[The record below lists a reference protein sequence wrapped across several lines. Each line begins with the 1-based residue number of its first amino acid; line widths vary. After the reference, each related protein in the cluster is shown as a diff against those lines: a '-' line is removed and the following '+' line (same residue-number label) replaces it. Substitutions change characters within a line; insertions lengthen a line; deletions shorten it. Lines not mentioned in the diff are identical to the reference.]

1 MSETI
6 SNDYISM
13 INKQGSGYN
22 IPVIVDAIVDA
33 AIAPIKTIVT
43 TQKDGVD
50 GAVSGMASLKS
61 SALLSQTTIN
71 NLSGDDDFVLGS
83 TDGETVSLTMND
95 RSKLDGF
102 SHKITNVTTAK
113 PMVMHVKNWT
123 SLTTDLY
130 IQDHLD
136 ITVNG
141 AAIGASHGGVPG
153 RMDIDSD
160 TATELTKKLDAISGI
175 NAQMVK
181 VSDNSYTMVVTS
193 EPGSTFTIVSSS
205 TSSTDPL
212 NTSGSHGDTDVTAS
226 SNASLTFNGVA
237 ITRSNNAITDLID
250 GVTINLLADNA
261 FDNDANTA
269 APETVETSITA
280 SRSPSKI
287 QETVESLIAELN
299 AYKADLNAL
308 GFIDEVGDEDG
319 QLANNAYLRSVRQ
332 DFLRLM
338 TEPISGYGDTDI
350 HFVEFGIKTALD
362 GSYIFDKTTFDR
374 TYSQEPEKF
383 NALTQDKAYS
393 SDPNVLV
400 YATTTSSVPSGK
412 HVFAQTGKVL
422 SHSGTA
428 SQKTLT
434 SSASGDKF
442 DFTTDDY
449 PGFLFQAND
458 DTSPGNFDIYIGRS
472 AKTKLSNFFANAQK
486 VNGSHDKFVDFYK
499 DQSSDL
505 SARLAKID
513 KQELLL
519 RARYTEQFS
528 KMETAVTGSKASQDY
543 ITQLVDG
550 WNKS

>member
-33 AIAPIKTIVT
+33 AIAPIKTIIT
-43 TQKDGVD
+43 TKKEGVD

-71 NLSGDDDFVLGS
+71 NLSGNDDFVLGS

-102 SHKITNVTTAK
+102 SHTITNVTTAK

-123 SLTTDLY
+123 SLTTDTY
-130 IQDHLD
+130 VQDYLD

-141 AAIGASHGGVPG
+141 TAIDASLGGVSG
-153 RMDIDSD
+153 RMDINNDS
-160 TATELTKKLDAISGI
+160 ATELTAKLDAISGLS
-175 NAQMVK
+175 AQMVK

-193 EPGSTFTIVSSS
+193 EPGSTFTIVSPA
-205 TSSTDPL
+205 TTNRL
-212 NTSGSHGDTDVTAS
+212 NSGGSHANTDVTAS
-226 SNASLTFNGVA
+226 TSASLTFDGVA
-237 ITRSNNAITDLID
+237 ITRSNNTITDLI
-250 GVTINLLADNA
+250 GGITINLLSDNS
-261 FDNDANTA
+261 FDNDASTA
-269 APETVETSITA
+269 TPETVSTSITA
-280 SRSPSKI
+280 SRSSSKI

-350 HFVEFGIKTALD
+350 HFVEFGIKTTLD
-362 GSYIFDKTTFDR
+362 GSYIFDKITFDR

-393 SDPNVLV
+393 SDPNVFV

-442 DFTTDDY
+442 DFTTVDY

-472 AKTKLSNFFANAQK
+472 AKTKLSNFFADAQK
-486 VNGSHDKFVDFYK
+486 VSGSHDKFVDLYK

-513 KQELLL
+513 KQEILL

-550 WNKS
+550 WNKA

>member
-6 SNDYISM
+6 SNDYINM

-33 AIAPIKTIVT
+33 AIAPIKTLVT
-43 TQKDGVD
+43 VKKEGVD
-50 GAVSGMASLKS
+50 GAISGMANLKS
-61 SALLSQTTIN
+61 SARLSQTTIN
-71 NLSGDDDFVLGS
+71 NLSGQDDFTLGS
-83 TDGETVSLTMND
+83 TDGKTVSLTMND
-95 RSKLDGF
+95 RSKLDEF
-102 SHKITNVTTAK
+102 SHTITNVTTAK
-113 PMVMHVKNWT
+113 PMIMHVKNWT
-123 SLTTDLY
+123 SLTADKY
-130 IQDHLD
+130 VQDYLD

-141 AAIGASHGGVPG
+141 TAIDASLGGVSG
-153 RMDIDSD
+153 RMDINNDS
-160 TATELTKKLDAISGI
+160 ATELTSKLDAISGLS
-175 NAQMVK
+175 AQMVK
-181 VSDNSYTMVVTS
+181 VSDNSYTMIVTS
-193 EPGSTFTIVSSS
+193 EPGSTFTIVSPASS
-205 TSSTDPL
+205 NRL
-212 NTSGSHGDTDVTAS
+212 NTSGTHSNTDVTAS
-226 SNASLTFNGVA
+226 SNASLTFDGVA

-261 FDNDANTA
+261 FDNDASTA

-280 SRSPSKI
+280 SRSSSKI

-299 AYKADLNAL
+299 AYKADINAL

-350 HFVEFGIKTALD
+350 HFVEFGIKTTLE

-374 TYSQEPEKF
+374 TYSLEPEKF

-400 YATTTSSVPSGK
+400 VATPTSSVPSGK

-442 DFTTDDY
+442 NFTTDDY
-449 PGFLFQAND
+449 PGFLFQAGD
-458 DTSPGNFDIYIGRS
+458 GTSPGNFDIYIGRS
-472 AKTKLSNFFANAQK
+472 AMTKLNNFFANAQK
-486 VNGSHDKFVDFYK
+486 VSGSHDKIVDFYK
-499 DQSSDL
+499 DQSSSL

-550 WNKS
+550 WNKA

>member
-1 MSETI
+1 
-6 SNDYISM
+6 
-13 INKQGSGYN
+13 
-22 IPVIVDAIVDA
+22 
-33 AIAPIKTIVT
+33 
-43 TQKDGVD
+43 
-50 GAVSGMASLKS
+50 
-61 SALLSQTTIN
+61 
-71 NLSGDDDFVLGS
+71 
-83 TDGETVSLTMND
+83 MND
-95 RSKLDGF
+95 RSKLDEF
-102 SHKITNVTTAK
+102 SHTITNVTTAK
-113 PMVMHVKNWT
+113 PRIMHVKNWT
-123 SLTTDLY
+123 SLTADKY
-130 IQDHLD
+130 VQDYLD

-141 AAIGASHGGVPG
+141 TAIDASLGGVSG
-153 RMDIDSD
+153 RMDINNDS
-160 TATELTKKLDAISGI
+160 ATELTSKLDAISGLS
-175 NAQMVK
+175 AQMVK
-181 VSDNSYTMVVTS
+181 VSDNSYTMIVTS
-193 EPGSTFTIVSSS
+193 EPGSTFTIVSPASS
-205 TSSTDPL
+205 NRL
-212 NTSGSHGDTDVTAS
+212 NTSGTHSNTDVTAS
-226 SNASLTFNGVA
+226 SNASLTFDGVA

-261 FDNDANTA
+261 FDNDASTA

-280 SRSPSKI
+280 SRSSSKI

-299 AYKADLNAL
+299 AYKADINAL

-350 HFVEFGIKTALD
+350 HFVEFGIKTTLE

-374 TYSQEPEKF
+374 TYSLEPEKF

-400 YATTTSSVPSGK
+400 VATPTSSVPSGK

-442 DFTTDDY
+442 NFTTDDY
-449 PGFLFQAND
+449 PGFLFQAGD
-458 DTSPGNFDIYIGRS
+458 GTSPGNFDIYIGRS
-472 AKTKLSNFFANAQK
+472 AMTKLNNFFANAQK
-486 VNGSHDKFVDFYK
+486 VSGSHDKIVDFYK
-499 DQSSDL
+499 DQSSSL
-505 SARLAKID
+505 SARLAKIE

-550 WNKS
+550 WNKA

>member
-43 TQKDGVD
+43 NKKEGVD

-71 NLSGDDDFVLGS
+71 NLSGDDDFILGS
-83 TDGETVSLTMND
+83 TDEETVSLTMND
-95 RSKLDGF
+95 RSKLNEF
-102 SHKITNVTTAK
+102 SHTITNVTTAK

-123 SLTTDLY
+123 SLTTDTY
-130 IQDHLD
+130 VQDYLD

-141 AAIGASHGGVPG
+141 TAIDASLGGVSG
-153 RMDIDSD
+153 RMDINNDS
-160 TATELTKKLDAISGI
+160 ATELTAKLDAISGLS
-175 NAQMVK
+175 AQMVK
-181 VSDNSYTMVVTS
+181 VSENSYTMVVKS
-193 EPGSTFTIVSSS
+193 EPGSTFTIISPSATDRLNSSGTAS
-205 TSSTDPL
+205 
-212 NTSGSHGDTDVTAS
+212 NTDVTAS
-226 SNASLTFNGVA
+226 NSSSFTFDGVA
-237 ITRSNNAITDLID
+237 ITRGNNAVTDLID
-250 GVTINLLADNA
+250 GITINLLSDNA
-261 FDNDANTA
+261 FDNDASTA
-269 APETVETSITA
+269 APETVSTSITA
-280 SRSPSKI
+280 SRSSSKI

-299 AYKADLNAL
+299 AYKSDLNAL

-362 GSYIFDKTTFDR
+362 GSYVFDKTTFDR

-393 SDPNVLV
+393 SDPNVFV
-400 YATTTSSVPSGK
+400 YATSTASVPLGK
-412 HVFAQTGKVL
+412 HTFSDTGNIL
-422 SHSGTA
+422 FHSGSA
-428 SQKTLT
+428 SLKTLT
-434 SSASGDKF
+434 SSASAGKHN
-442 DFTTDDY
+442 FTTDEY
-449 PGFLFQAND
+449 PGFLFQANNA
-458 DTSPGNFDIYIGRS
+458 SPGNFDIYIGRS
-472 AKTKLSNFFANAQK
+472 AKTKLSNFFADAQK
-486 VNGSHDKFVDFYK
+486 VSGSHDKIVDFYK

-505 SARLAKID
+505 SARLAKIE

-519 RARYTEQFS
+519 RARYTEQFT

-550 WNKS
+550 WNKA

>member
-6 SNDYISM
+6 SNDYINM

-33 AIAPIKTIVT
+33 AIEPIKTLVT
-43 TQKDGVD
+43 VKKEGVD
-50 GAVSGMASLKS
+50 GAISGMANLKS
-61 SALLSQTTIN
+61 SARLSQTSIN
-71 NLSGDDDFVLGS
+71 NLSGQDDFTLGS
-83 TDGETVSLTMND
+83 SDGKTVSLTMND
-95 RSKLDGF
+95 RSKLDEF
-102 SHKITNVTTAK
+102 SHTITNVTTAK
-113 PMVMHVKNWT
+113 PMIMHVKNWT
-123 SLTTDLY
+123 SLTADKY
-130 IQDHLD
+130 VQDYLD

-141 AAIGASHGGVPG
+141 TAIDASLGGVSG
-153 RMDIDSD
+153 RMDINNDS
-160 TATELTKKLDAISGI
+160 ATELTSKLDAISGLS
-175 NAQMVK
+175 AQMVK
-181 VSDNSYTMVVTS
+181 VSDNSYTMIVTS
-193 EPGSTFTIVSSS
+193 EPGSTFTIVSPASS
-205 TSSTDPL
+205 NRL
-212 NTSGSHGDTDVTAS
+212 NTSGTHSNTDVTAS
-226 SNASLTFNGVA
+226 SNASLTFDGVA

-261 FDNDANTA
+261 FDNDASTA

-280 SRSPSKI
+280 SRSSSKI

-299 AYKADLNAL
+299 AYKADINAL

-350 HFVEFGIKTALD
+350 HFVEFGIKTTLE

-374 TYSQEPEKF
+374 TYSLEPEKF

-400 YATTTSSVPSGK
+400 VATPTSSVPSGK

-442 DFTTDDY
+442 NFTTDDY
-449 PGFLFQAND
+449 PGFIIQAD
-458 DTSPGNFDIYIGRS
+458 DGTSPGNFDIYIGRS
-472 AKTKLSNFFANAQK
+472 AMTKLNNFFANAQK
-486 VNGSHDKFVDFYK
+486 VSGSHDKIVDFYK
-499 DQSSDL
+499 DQSSSL
-505 SARLAKID
+505 SARLAKIE

-550 WNKS
+550 WNKA

>member
-33 AIAPIKTIVT
+33 AIAPIKTLVT
-43 TQKDGVD
+43 VKKEGVD
-50 GAVSGMASLKS
+50 GAISGMASLKS
-61 SALLSQTTIN
+61 SARLSQTTIN
-71 NLSGDDDFVLGS
+71 NLSGQEDFTLSS
-83 TDGETVSLTMND
+83 TDAKTVSLTMND

-102 SHKITNVTTAK
+102 SHTITNVTTAK
-113 PMVMHVKNWT
+113 PMTMHVKNWT
-123 SLTTDLY
+123 SLTTDKY
-130 IQDHLD
+130 VQDYLD

-141 AAIGASHGGVPG
+141 KAIDASLGGVSG
-153 RMDIDSD
+153 RMDINNDS
-160 TATELTKKLDAISGI
+160 ATELTAKLDAISGLS
-175 NAQMVK
+175 AQMVK
-181 VSDNSYTMVVTS
+181 VSENSYTMVVKS
-193 EPGSTFTIVSSS
+193 EPGSTFTIVSPSASDRLNSS
-205 TSSTDPL
+205 GTAS
-212 NTSGSHGDTDVTAS
+212 DTDVTAS
-226 SNASLTFNGVA
+226 NSSSFTFDGVA
-237 ITRSNNAITDLID
+237 ITRGNNAVTDLID
-250 GVTINLLADNA
+250 GITINLLSDNE
-261 FDNDANTA
+261 FDNDASTA
-269 APETVETSITA
+269 APETVSTSITA
-280 SRSPSKI
+280 SRSSSKI

-299 AYKADLNAL
+299 AYKSDLNAL

-362 GSYIFDKTTFDR
+362 GSYVFDKTTFDR

-393 SDPNVLV
+393 SDPNVFV
-400 YATTTSSVPSGK
+400 YATSTASVPLGK
-412 HVFAQTGKVL
+412 HTFSDTGNIL
-422 SHSGTA
+422 FHSGSA
-428 SQKTLT
+428 SLKTLT
-434 SSASGDKF
+434 SSESAGKHN
-442 DFTTDDY
+442 FTTDEY
-449 PGFLFQAND
+449 PGFLFQANNA
-458 DTSPGNFDIYIGRS
+458 SPGNFDIYIGRS
-472 AKTKLSNFFANAQK
+472 AKTKLSNFFADAQK
-486 VNGSHDKFVDFYK
+486 VGGSHDKIVDFYK

-505 SARLAKID
+505 SARLAKIE

-519 RARYTEQFS
+519 RARYTEQFT

-550 WNKS
+550 WNKA

>member
-33 AIAPIKTIVT
+33 AIEPIKTLVT
-43 TQKDGVD
+43 VKKEGVD
-50 GAVSGMASLKS
+50 GAISGMANLKS
-61 SALLSQTTIN
+61 SARLSQTTIN
-71 NLSGDDDFVLGS
+71 NLSGQDDFTLGS
-83 TDGETVSLTMND
+83 SDGKTVSLTMND
-95 RSKLDGF
+95 RSKLDEF
-102 SHKITNVTTAK
+102 SHTITNVTTAK
-113 PMVMHVKNWT
+113 PMIMHVKNWT
-123 SLTTDLY
+123 SLTADKY
-130 IQDHLD
+130 VQDYLD

-141 AAIGASHGGVPG
+141 TAIDASLGGVSG
-153 RMDIDSD
+153 RMDINNDS
-160 TATELTKKLDAISGI
+160 ATELTSKLDAISGLS
-175 NAQMVK
+175 AQMVK
-181 VSDNSYTMVVTS
+181 VSDNSYTMIVTS
-193 EPGSTFTIVSSS
+193 EPGSTFTIVSPASS
-205 TSSTDPL
+205 NRL
-212 NTSGSHGDTDVTAS
+212 NTSGTHSNTDVTAS
-226 SNASLTFNGVA
+226 SNASLTFDGVA

-261 FDNDANTA
+261 FDNDASTA

-280 SRSPSKI
+280 SRSSSKI

-299 AYKADLNAL
+299 AYKADINAL

-319 QLANNAYLRSVRQ
+319 QLANNAYLRRVRQ

-350 HFVEFGIKTALD
+350 HFVEFGIKTTLE

-374 TYSQEPEKF
+374 TYSLEPEKF

-393 SDPNVLV
+393 SDPNVFV
-400 YATTTSSVPSGK
+400 FATPTSSVPSGK

-442 DFTTDDY
+442 NFTTDDY
-449 PGFLFQAND
+449 PGFLFQAGD
-458 DTSPGNFDIYIGRS
+458 GTSPGNFDIYIGRS
-472 AKTKLSNFFANAQK
+472 AMTKLNNFFANAQK
-486 VNGSHDKFVDFYK
+486 VSGSHDKIVDFYK
-499 DQSSDL
+499 DQSSSL
-505 SARLAKID
+505 SARLAKIE

-550 WNKS
+550 WNKA

>member
-33 AIAPIKTIVT
+33 AIAPIKAIVT
-43 TQKDGVD
+43 NKKEGVD

-102 SHKITNVTTAK
+102 SHTITNVTTAK

-123 SLTTDLY
+123 SLTADNYT
-130 IQDHLD
+130 QDYLD

-141 AAIGASHGGVPG
+141 TAIDASLGGVSG
-153 RMDIDSD
+153 RMDINNDS
-160 TATELTKKLDAISGI
+160 ATELTAKLDAISGLS
-175 NAQMVK
+175 AQMVK
-181 VSDNSYTMVVTS
+181 VSENSYTMVVTS
-193 EPGSTFTIVSSS
+193 EPGSTFTIVSPAIS
-205 TSSTDPL
+205 DRL
-212 NTSGSHGDTDVTAS
+212 NTSGTHANTDVTAS
-226 SNASLTFNGVA
+226 NSASFTFDGVS

-250 GVTINLLADNA
+250 GITINLLSDNS
-261 FDNDANTA
+261 FDNDASTA
-269 APETVETSITA
+269 APETVSTSITA
-280 SRSPSKI
+280 SRSSSKI

-299 AYKADLNAL
+299 AYKDDLNAL
-308 GFIDEVGDEDG
+308 GFIDEVGNEDG
-319 QLANNAYLRSVRQ
+319 QLANNAYLRRVRQ

-350 HFVEFGIKTALD
+350 HFVEFGIKTTLD
-362 GSYIFDKTTFDR
+362 GSYVFDKTTFDR
-374 TYSQEPEKF
+374 TYSREPEKF
-383 NALTQDKAYS
+383 SALTQDKAYS
-393 SDPNVLV
+393 SDPNVFV
-400 YATTTSSVPSGK
+400 YATSTASVPSGK
-412 HVFAQTGKVL
+412 HTFADTGNIL
-422 SHSGTA
+422 SHSGGA
-428 SQKTLT
+428 DSKTLT
-434 SSASGDKF
+434 SSASAGKYN
-442 DFTTDDY
+442 FTTGDY
-449 PGFLFQAND
+449 PGFLFQANNA
-458 DTSPGNFDIYIGRS
+458 SPGDFDIYIGRS
-472 AKTKLSNFFANAQK
+472 AKTKLSNFFADAQK
-486 VNGSHDKFVDFYK
+486 VSGSHDKIADFYK
-499 DQSSDL
+499 GQSSDL
-505 SARLAKID
+505 SARLAKIE
-513 KQELLL
+513 KRELLL

>member
-6 SNDYISM
+6 SNDYINM

-33 AIAPIKTIVT
+33 AIDPIKTLVT
-43 TQKDGVD
+43 VKKEGVD
-50 GAVSGMASLKS
+50 GAISGMANLKS
-61 SALLSQTTIN
+61 SARLSQTSIN
-71 NLSGDDDFVLGS
+71 NLSGQDDFTLGS
-83 TDGETVSLTMND
+83 TDGKTVSLTMND

-102 SHKITNVTTAK
+102 SHTITNVTTAK
-113 PMVMHVKNWT
+113 PMIMHVKNWT
-123 SLTTDLY
+123 SLTADKY
-130 IQDHLD
+130 VQDYLD

-141 AAIGASHGGVPG
+141 TAIDASLGGVSG
-153 RMDIDSD
+153 RMDINNDS
-160 TATELTKKLDAISGI
+160 ATELTSKLDAISGLS
-175 NAQMVK
+175 AQMVK
-181 VSDNSYTMVVTS
+181 VSDNSYTMIVTS
-193 EPGSTFTIVSSS
+193 EPGSTFTIVSPASS
-205 TSSTDPL
+205 NRL
-212 NTSGSHGDTDVTAS
+212 NTSGTHSNTDVTAS
-226 SNASLTFNGVA
+226 SNASLTFDGVA

-261 FDNDANTA
+261 FDNDASTA

-280 SRSPSKI
+280 SRSSSKI

-299 AYKADLNAL
+299 AYKADINAL

-350 HFVEFGIKTALD
+350 HFVEFGIKTTLE

-374 TYSQEPEKF
+374 TYSLEPEKF

-393 SDPNVLV
+393 SDPNVFV
-400 YATTTSSVPSGK
+400 FATPTSSVPSGK

-442 DFTTDDY
+442 NFTTDDY
-449 PGFLFQAND
+449 PGFIIQAD
-458 DTSPGNFDIYIGRS
+458 DGTSPGNFDIYIGRS
-472 AKTKLSNFFANAQK
+472 AKTKLNNFFANAKK
-486 VNGSHDKFVDFYK
+486 VSGSHDKIVDFYK
-499 DQSSDL
+499 DQSSSL
-505 SARLAKID
+505 SARLAKIE

-550 WNKS
+550 WNKA

>member
-33 AIAPIKTIVT
+33 AIAPIKAIVT
-43 TQKDGVD
+43 NKKEGVD

-102 SHKITNVTTAK
+102 SHTITNVTTAK

-123 SLTTDLY
+123 SLTADNYT
-130 IQDHLD
+130 QDYLD

-141 AAIGASHGGVPG
+141 TAIDASLGGVSG
-153 RMDIDSD
+153 RMDINNDS
-160 TATELTKKLDAISGI
+160 ATELTAKLDAISGLS
-175 NAQMVK
+175 AQMVK
-181 VSDNSYTMVVTS
+181 VSENSYTMVVKS
-193 EPGSTFTIVSSS
+193 EPGSTFTIVSPSATDRLNSS
-205 TSSTDPL
+205 GTAS
-212 NTSGSHGDTDVTAS
+212 NTDVTAS
-226 SNASLTFNGVA
+226 NSSSFTFDGVA
-237 ITRSNNAITDLID
+237 ITRGNNAVTDLID
-250 GVTINLLADNA
+250 GITINLLSDNA
-261 FDNDANTA
+261 FDNDASTA
-269 APETVETSITA
+269 APETVSTSITA
-280 SRSPSKI
+280 SRSSSKI

-299 AYKADLNAL
+299 AYKSDLNAL

-362 GSYIFDKTTFDR
+362 GSYVFDKTTFDR

-393 SDPNVLV
+393 SDPNVFV
-400 YATTTSSVPSGK
+400 YATSTASVPSGK
-412 HVFAQTGKVL
+412 HTFSDTGNIL
-422 SHSGTA
+422 FHSGSA
-428 SQKTLT
+428 SLKTLT
-434 SSASGDKF
+434 SSESAGKHN
-442 DFTTDDY
+442 FTTDEY
-449 PGFLFQAND
+449 PGFLFQANNA
-458 DTSPGNFDIYIGRS
+458 SPGNFDIYIGRS
-472 AKTKLSNFFANAQK
+472 AKTKLSNFFADAQK
-486 VNGSHDKFVDFYK
+486 VSGSHDKIVDFYK

-505 SARLAKID
+505 SARLAKIE

-519 RARYTEQFS
+519 RARYTEQFT

-550 WNKS
+550 WNKA

>member
-43 TQKDGVD
+43 NKKEGVD

-71 NLSGDDDFVLGS
+71 NLSGDDDFILGS
-83 TDGETVSLTMND
+83 TDEETVSLTMND
-95 RSKLDGF
+95 RSKLNEF
-102 SHKITNVTTAK
+102 SHTITNVTTAK

-123 SLTTDLY
+123 SLTTDTY
-130 IQDHLD
+130 VQDYLD

-141 AAIGASHGGVPG
+141 KAIDASLGGVSG
-153 RMDIDSD
+153 RMDINNDS
-160 TATELTKKLDAISGI
+160 ATELTAKLDAISGLS
-175 NAQMVK
+175 AQMVK
-181 VSDNSYTMVVTS
+181 VSENSYTMVVKS
-193 EPGSTFTIVSSS
+193 EPGSTFTIVSPSATDRLNSS
-205 TSSTDPL
+205 GTAS
-212 NTSGSHGDTDVTAS
+212 NTDVTAS
-226 SNASLTFNGVA
+226 NSSSFTFDGVA
-237 ITRSNNAITDLID
+237 ITRGNNAVTDLID
-250 GVTINLLADNA
+250 GITINLLSDNE
-261 FDNDANTA
+261 FDNDASTA
-269 APETVETSITA
+269 APETVSTSITA
-280 SRSPSKI
+280 SRSSSKI

-299 AYKADLNAL
+299 AYKSDLNAL

-362 GSYIFDKTTFDR
+362 GSYVFDKTTFDR

-393 SDPNVLV
+393 SDPNVFV
-400 YATTTSSVPSGK
+400 YATSTASVPLGK
-412 HVFAQTGKVL
+412 HTFSDTGNIL
-422 SHSGTA
+422 FHSGSA
-428 SQKTLT
+428 SLKTLT
-434 SSASGDKF
+434 SSESAGKHN
-442 DFTTDDY
+442 FTTDEY
-449 PGFLFQAND
+449 PGFLFQANNA
-458 DTSPGNFDIYIGRS
+458 SPGNFDIYIGRS
-472 AKTKLSNFFANAQK
+472 AKTKLSNFFADAQK
-486 VNGSHDKFVDFYK
+486 VGGSHDKIVDFYK

-505 SARLAKID
+505 SARLAKIE

-519 RARYTEQFS
+519 RARYTEQFT

-550 WNKS
+550 WNKA

>member
-6 SNDYISM
+6 SNDYINM

-33 AIAPIKTIVT
+33 AIAPIKTLVT
-43 TQKDGVD
+43 VKKEGVD
-50 GAVSGMASLKS
+50 GAISGMANLKS
-61 SALLSQTTIN
+61 SARLSQTAIN
-71 NLSGDDDFVLGS
+71 NLSGQDDFTLGS
-83 TDGETVSLTMND
+83 TDGKTVSLTMND
-95 RSKLDGF
+95 RSKLDEF
-102 SHKITNVTTAK
+102 SHTITNVTTAK
-113 PMVMHVKNWT
+113 PMIMHVKNWT
-123 SLTTDLY
+123 SLTADKY
-130 IQDHLD
+130 VQDYLD

-141 AAIGASHGGVPG
+141 TAIDASLGGVSG
-153 RMDIDSD
+153 RMDINNDS
-160 TATELTKKLDAISGI
+160 ATELTSKLDAISGLS
-175 NAQMVK
+175 AQMVK
-181 VSDNSYTMVVTS
+181 VSDNSYTMIVTS
-193 EPGSTFTIVSSS
+193 EPGSTFTIVSPASS
-205 TSSTDPL
+205 NRL
-212 NTSGSHGDTDVTAS
+212 NTSGTHSNTDVTAS
-226 SNASLTFNGVA
+226 SNASLTFDGVA
-237 ITRSNNAITDLID
+237 VTRSNNAITDLID

-261 FDNDANTA
+261 FDNDASTA

-280 SRSPSKI
+280 SRSSSKI

-299 AYKADLNAL
+299 AYKADINAL

-319 QLANNAYLRSVRQ
+319 QLANNAYLRRVRQ

-350 HFVEFGIKTALD
+350 HFVEFGIKTTLE

-374 TYSQEPEKF
+374 TYSLEPEKF

-393 SDPNVLV
+393 SDPNVFV
-400 YATTTSSVPSGK
+400 FATPTSSVPSGK

-442 DFTTDDY
+442 NFTTDDY
-449 PGFLFQAND
+449 PGFLFQAGD
-458 DTSPGNFDIYIGRS
+458 GTSPGNFDIYIGRS
-472 AKTKLSNFFANAQK
+472 AMTKLNNFFANAQK
-486 VNGSHDKFVDFYK
+486 VSGSHDKIVDFYK
-499 DQSSDL
+499 DQSSSL
-505 SARLAKID
+505 SARLAKIE

-550 WNKS
+550 WNKA

>member
-33 AIAPIKTIVT
+33 AIAPIKTLVT
-43 TQKDGVD
+43 VKKEGVD
-50 GAVSGMASLKS
+50 GAISGMASLKS
-61 SALLSQTTIN
+61 SARLSQTTIN
-71 NLSGDDDFVLGS
+71 NLSGQEDFTLSS
-83 TDGETVSLTMND
+83 TDAKTVSLTMND

-102 SHKITNVTTAK
+102 SHTITNVTTAK
-113 PMVMHVKNWT
+113 PMTMHVKNWT
-123 SLTTDLY
+123 SLTTDKY
-130 IQDHLD
+130 VQDYLD

-141 AAIGASHGGVPG
+141 TAIDASLGGVSG
-153 RMDIDSD
+153 RMDINNDS
-160 TATELTKKLDAISGI
+160 ATELTAKLDAISGLS
-175 NAQMVK
+175 AQMVK

-193 EPGSTFTIVSSS
+193 EPGSTFTIVSPASS
-205 TSSTDPL
+205 NRL
-212 NTSGSHGDTDVTAS
+212 NTSGTHSNTDVTAS
-226 SNASLTFNGVA
+226 NSASLTFDGVA

-250 GVTINLLADNA
+250 GVTINLLSDNA
-261 FDNDANTA
+261 FDNDNDTA
-269 APETVETSITA
+269 IPETVETSITA
-280 SRSPSKI
+280 SRSSSKI

-299 AYKADLNAL
+299 AYKADINAL
-308 GFIDEVGDEDG
+308 GFIDEQGDEDG
-319 QLANNAYLRSVRQ
+319 QLANNAYLRRVRQ

-338 TEPISGYGDTDI
+338 TEPISGYGDKDI
-350 HFVEFGIKTALD
+350 HFVEFGIKTTLD
-362 GSYIFDKTTFDR
+362 GSYIFDKTMFDR
-374 TYSQEPEKF
+374 TYSREPEKF

-393 SDPNVLV
+393 SDPNVFV
-400 YATTTSSVPSGK
+400 FATSTSPIPSGK

-428 SQKTLT
+428 SSKTLT

-442 DFTTDDY
+442 NFATVDY
-449 PGFLFQAND
+449 PGFLFQAD
-458 DTSPGNFDIYIGRS
+458 DGTSPGNFDIYIGRS
-472 AKTKLSNFFANAQK
+472 AKTKLSNFFADAQK
-486 VNGSHDKFVDFYK
+486 VSGSHDKIVDFYK
-499 DQSSDL
+499 DQSSSL

-528 KMETAVTGSKASQDY
+528 KMEKAVTGSKASQDY

-550 WNKS
+550 WNKA

>member
-43 TQKDGVD
+43 NKKEGVD

-71 NLSGDDDFVLGS
+71 NLSGDDDFILGS
-83 TDGETVSLTMND
+83 TDEETVSLTMND
-95 RSKLDGF
+95 RSKLNEF
-102 SHKITNVTTAK
+102 SHTITNVTTAK

-123 SLTTDLY
+123 SLTTDTY
-130 IQDHLD
+130 VQDYLD

-141 AAIGASHGGVPG
+141 TAIDASLGGVSG
-153 RMDIDSD
+153 RMDINNDS
-160 TATELTKKLDAISGI
+160 ATELTAKLDAISGLS
-175 NAQMVK
+175 AQMVK
-181 VSDNSYTMVVTS
+181 VSENSYTMVVKS
-193 EPGSTFTIVSSS
+193 EPGSTFTIVSPSASDRLNSS
-205 TSSTDPL
+205 GTAS
-212 NTSGSHGDTDVTAS
+212 NTDVTAS
-226 SNASLTFNGVA
+226 NSSSFTFDGVA
-237 ITRSNNAITDLID
+237 ITRGNNAVTDLID
-250 GVTINLLADNA
+250 GITINLLSDNA
-261 FDNDANTA
+261 FDNDASTA
-269 APETVETSITA
+269 APETVSTSITA
-280 SRSPSKI
+280 SRSSSKI

-299 AYKADLNAL
+299 AYKSDLNAL

-319 QLANNAYLRSVRQ
+319 QLANNAYLRRVRQ

-362 GSYIFDKTTFDR
+362 GSYVFDKTTFDR

-393 SDPNVLV
+393 SDPNVFV
-400 YATTTSSVPSGK
+400 YATSTASVPSGK
-412 HVFAQTGKVL
+412 HTFSDTGNIL
-422 SHSGTA
+422 FHSGSA
-428 SQKTLT
+428 SLKTLT
-434 SSASGDKF
+434 SSESAGKHN
-442 DFTTDDY
+442 FTTDEY
-449 PGFLFQAND
+449 PGFLFQANNA
-458 DTSPGNFDIYIGRS
+458 SPGNFDIYIGRS
-472 AKTKLSNFFANAQK
+472 AKTKLSNFFADAQK
-486 VNGSHDKFVDFYK
+486 VSGSHDKIVDFYK

-505 SARLAKID
+505 SARLAKIE

-519 RARYTEQFS
+519 RARYTEQFT

-550 WNKS
+550 WNKA

>member
-43 TQKDGVD
+43 NKKEGVD

-71 NLSGDDDFVLGS
+71 NLSGDDDFILGS
-83 TDGETVSLTMND
+83 TDEETVSLTMND
-95 RSKLDGF
+95 RSKLNEF
-102 SHKITNVTTAK
+102 SHTITNVTTAK

-123 SLTTDLY
+123 SLTTDTY
-130 IQDHLD
+130 VQDYLD

-141 AAIGASHGGVPG
+141 TAIDASLGGVSG
-153 RMDIDSD
+153 RMDINNDS
-160 TATELTKKLDAISGI
+160 ATELTAKLDAISGLS
-175 NAQMVK
+175 AQMVK
-181 VSDNSYTMVVTS
+181 VSENSYTMVVKS
-193 EPGSTFTIVSSS
+193 EPGSTFTIVSPSATDRLNSS
-205 TSSTDPL
+205 GTAS
-212 NTSGSHGDTDVTAS
+212 NTDVTAS
-226 SNASLTFNGVA
+226 NSSSFTFDGVA
-237 ITRSNNAITDLID
+237 ITRGNNAVTDLID
-250 GVTINLLADNA
+250 GITINLLSDNA
-261 FDNDANTA
+261 FDNDASTA
-269 APETVETSITA
+269 APETVSTSITA
-280 SRSPSKI
+280 SRSSSKI
-287 QETVESLIAELN
+287 QGTVESLIAELN
-299 AYKADLNAL
+299 AYKSDLNAL

-362 GSYIFDKTTFDR
+362 GSYVFDKTTFDR

-393 SDPNVLV
+393 SDPNVFV
-400 YATTTSSVPSGK
+400 YATSTASVPLGK
-412 HVFAQTGKVL
+412 HTFSDTGNIL
-422 SHSGTA
+422 FHSGSA
-428 SQKTLT
+428 SLKTLT
-434 SSASGDKF
+434 SSASAGKHN
-442 DFTTDDY
+442 FTTDEY
-449 PGFLFQAND
+449 PGFLFQANNA
-458 DTSPGNFDIYIGRS
+458 SPGNFDIYIGRS
-472 AKTKLSNFFANAQK
+472 AKTKLNNFFADAQK
-486 VNGSHDKFVDFYK
+486 VSGSHDKIVDFYK

-505 SARLAKID
+505 SARLAKIE

-519 RARYTEQFS
+519 RARYTEQFT

-550 WNKS
+550 WNKA

>member
-43 TQKDGVD
+43 NKKEGVD

-71 NLSGDDDFVLGS
+71 NLSGDDDFILGS
-83 TDGETVSLTMND
+83 TDEETVSLTMND
-95 RSKLDGF
+95 RSKLNEF
-102 SHKITNVTTAK
+102 SHTITNVTTAK

-123 SLTTDLY
+123 SLTTDTY
-130 IQDHLD
+130 VQDYLD

-141 AAIGASHGGVPG
+141 TAIDASLGGVSG
-153 RMDIDSD
+153 RMDINNDS
-160 TATELTKKLDAISGI
+160 ATELTAKLDAISGLS
-175 NAQMVK
+175 AQMVK
-181 VSDNSYTMVVTS
+181 VSENSYTMVVKS
-193 EPGSTFTIVSSS
+193 EPGSTFTIVSPSATDRLNSS
-205 TSSTDPL
+205 GTAS
-212 NTSGSHGDTDVTAS
+212 NTDVTAS
-226 SNASLTFNGVA
+226 NSSSFTFDGVS
-237 ITRSNNAITDLID
+237 ITRGNNAVTDLID
-250 GVTINLLADNA
+250 GITINLLSDNA
-261 FDNDANTA
+261 FDNDASTA
-269 APETVETSITA
+269 APETVSTSITA
-280 SRSPSKI
+280 SRSSSKI

-299 AYKADLNAL
+299 AYKSDLNAL

-362 GSYIFDKTTFDR
+362 GSYVFDKTTFDR

-393 SDPNVLV
+393 SDPNVFV
-400 YATTTSSVPSGK
+400 YATSTASVPLGK
-412 HVFAQTGKVL
+412 HTFSDTGNTLFL
-422 SHSGTA
+422 SGSA
-428 SQKTLT
+428 SLKTLT
-434 SSASGDKF
+434 SSASAGKHN
-442 DFTTDDY
+442 FTTDEY
-449 PGFLFQAND
+449 PGFLFQANNA
-458 DTSPGNFDIYIGRS
+458 SPGNFDIYIGRS
-472 AKTKLSNFFANAQK
+472 AKTKLSNFFADAQK
-486 VNGSHDKFVDFYK
+486 VSGSHDKFVDLYK

-513 KQELLL
+513 KQEILL

-550 WNKS
+550 WNKA